1 MSYTTCFLCGN
12 MTSMYDKYCTGCL
25 AKYSPVQGSKFV
37 PKTKFGTADREREKQ
52 REISKDFLGLQKS
65 MLRPVKRERTH
76 KFGRKISRR

>member
-1 MSYTTCFLCGN
+1 
-12 MTSMYDKYCTGCL
+12 MYDKYCSGCI
-25 AKYSPVQGSKFV
+25 AKYFLVQDSKYI
-37 PKTKFGTADREREKQ
+37 PKTKPGTPDREREKQ